1 MATFCT
7 HPIKPTLIKGLLV
20 AFLFAF
26 VSSCT
31 KYTNANDVTNNNN
44 NNNGQAPTPLPPFGG
59 GGTGSGG
66 TGSGSGGTGSGGT
79 GSGGTGSGGT
89 GTGGGQVNPN
99 VPLSYVQA
107 LFFTNLNQQYV
118 NINDSVSLKFDGS
131 YTNLYAGVN
140 NFRFKQGPGN
150 ASDRVFTANSY
161 FLRPYSYYSY
171 TLYPTSS
178 AQVNETLIANDITA
192 PAVGKTNIRFISL
205 DPFTS
210 SVPVT
215 CRLENGLGTQSFA
228 NRTYLDHRSDTSKM
242 NFTNLNAA
250 IYNVSFVY
258 RDSSILKFSY
268 TFESAKSYTIFAGAL
283 GYTANTMGTFPVS
296 YYQVARHN

>member
-1 MATFCT
+1 MTTYCNYTVKTMIVRYMVFIFIAT
-7 HPIKPTLIKGLLV
+7 LLG
-20 AFLFAF
+20 
-26 VSSCT
+26 SCT
-31 KYTNANDVTNNNN
+31 KYSNALGTNNNN
-44 NNNGQAPTPLPPFGG
+44 NNNGQAPTPLPPGGGSGSGGTGSGSGGTG

-66 TGSGSGGTGSGGT
+66 TGSGSGSGGQT
-79 GSGGTGSGGT
+79 T
-89 GTGGGQVNPN
+89 NPN

-150 ASDRVFTANSY
+150 ATDRVYTANSY
-161 FLRPYSYYSY
+161 FLRPYSFYSY

-178 AQVNETLIANDITA
+178 AQVNETLIINDITA
-192 PAVGKTNIRFISL
+192 PAIGKTNVRFISL

-210 SVPVT
+210 TVPVT
-215 CRLENGLGTQSFA
+215 CRLENGLGTRSFT
-228 NRTYLDHRSDTSKM
+228 NRTYLDHRSDTTKM
-242 NFTNLNAA
+242 SFTTLDAA
-250 IYNVSFVY
+250 IYNVSFLY
-258 RDSSILKFSY
+258 RDSTILKFSQ

-283 GYTANTMGTFPVS
+283 GYTANNMGTFPIS